1 MTAPFDLDT
10 GPFWFGGAGIG
21 NLLHPVTDDD
31 ARATVDAAWDAGV
44 RGFDTAPHYGLGLS
58 ERRLG
63 AALVDRPR
71 SSYRVSTKV
80 GRLLVPGTGDGTD
93 LASGGFAV
101 PNDLVRQWDPSPSG
115 VRRSLDESL
124 ERLGLDHVD
133 IAYLHDPD
141 VYSLTDGLTQA
152 LPALAALR
160 DEGVVQAV
168 GVGSNSVSALSAAVD
183 TGLCD
188 VVMLA
193 GRYTLLEQ
201 PAAELVARCAAV
213 GVDVVAVGVYN
224 SGLLSNPLP
233 APDTTY
239 DYAPAPASVLE
250 RARALAAVCSRHG
263 VTLPEAALAFPRR
276 APAVRTVAVGA
287 QSASQVREN
296 AARAAVTIPEDLWAD
311 LRAEGLLP
319 A

>member
-1 MTAPFDLDT
+1 MSVPFALDV
-10 GPFWFGGAGIG
+10 GPFWLGCAGIG
-21 NLLHPVTDDD
+21 NLLREVSDED

-44 RGFDTAPHYGLGLS
+44 RGFDTAPHYGVGLS

-63 AALVDRPR
+63 AALAGRPR
-71 SSYRVSTKV
+71 DSYRVSTKV
-80 GRLLVPGTGDGTD
+80 GRLLVPGPGDGVD
-93 LASGGFAV
+93 GDGFAV
-101 PNDLVRQWDPSPSG
+101 PDDPVRLWDPSASG

-124 ERLGLDHVD
+124 VRLRLDHVD
-133 IAYLHDPD
+133 VAYLHDPD
-141 VYSLTDGLTQA
+141 VYSLSDGLAQA
-152 LPALAALR
+152 LPALASLR

-183 TGLCD
+183 TGICD
-188 VVMLA
+188 VIMLA

-201 PAAELVARCAAV
+201 PAAALVSRCASL

-233 APDTTY
+233 APGTTY
-239 DYAPAPASVLE
+239 DYAPAPSSLVE
-250 RARALAAVCSRHG
+250 RARALAAVCARHG

-287 QSASQVREN
+287 QSAAQVREN
-296 AARAAVTIPEDLWAD
+296 AARAAVSVPDALWAD
-311 LRAEGLLP
+311 LEAAALLP

>member
-1 MTAPFDLDT
+1 MTLDLDR

-21 NLLHPVTDDD
+21 NLRRPVDDAD
-31 ARATVDAAWDAGV
+31 ARATVDAAWDVGI

-63 AALVDRPR
+63 AALAERPR
-71 SSYRVSTKV
+71 SEYLVSTKV
-80 GRLLVPGTGDGTD
+80 GRLLVPGRGGGDD

-124 ERLGLDHVD
+124 GRLGLDHVD

-141 VYSLTDGLTQA
+141 VYSLTDGLTHA
-152 LPALAALR
+152 LPTLADLR
-160 DEGVVQAV
+160 DEGVVRAV
-168 GVGSNSVSALSAAVD
+168 GVGSNDVGALAAAVE

-201 PAAELVARCAAV
+201 PAAELVARCAEA
-213 GVDVVAVGVYN
+213 GVDVVAVGVFN
-224 SGLLSNPLP
+224 SGLLGSSRP
-233 APDTTY
+233 APDATY
-239 DYAPAPASVLE
+239 EYAAAPGSLVE
-250 RARALAAVCSRHG
+250 RANAIADVCERHG
-263 VTLPEAALAFPRR
+263 VTLPEVAIAFPRR
-276 APAVRTVAVGA
+276 AAAVRTVAVGA
-287 QSASQVREN
+287 QTAAQVREN
-296 AARAAVTIPEDLWAD
+296 AERAVADVPEALWDD
-311 LRAEGLLP
+311 LRAAGLLD
-319 A
+319 